1 MKEEGVINLW
11 KGATPTVIRAM
22 ALNLGMLV
30 SYDESKERLEK
41 YLGKDKANT
50 IWVLSSLISGGI
62 AATMSLPFDN
72 VKTKL

>member
-1 MKEEGVINLW
+1 MS
-11 KGATPTVIRAM
+11 
-22 ALNLGMLV
+22 LNLGMLV

-41 YLGKDKANT
+41 YLGKERANS

-72 VKTKL
+72 VKTKM